1 MSWLGIRGQDEVVD
15 RFRTSLRRGRLGQ
28 AYLFVGPEGSG
39 KRAFARALAMTLFCP
54 RSKPEAMQPCGECP
68 SCQQVKAET
77 HPDLVVVRKPKDK
90 NILPL
95 ELLIGPDE
103 NRMREGF
110 CYDLSFR
117 PVVASRRVGVV
128 EDADSLNDIGANSLL
143 KTLEEPP
150 RHATIILLAENEQR
164 QLPTIRSRCQI
175 VRFRELTAAEKVAAL
190 VDQGVAPTEQEALRM
205 VRATEI
211 FGSADAAEDERW
223 KEFRE
228 EYLSLLADLRD
239 WRTLGESVRRFTD
252 GISKEASDRREALRR
267 IGDWTVAFFRGRLR
281 QRIGGAFEPADEAL
295 QATIERS
302 MQQRPLDEEFD
313 SAILVSTLRLLQDVD
328 RNANLGT
335 LIDAWVD
342 EIRECDLG
350 AAR

>member
-39 KRAFARALAMTLFCP
+39 KRAFAKALAMTLFCP
-54 RSKPEAMQPCGECP
+54 RSKPEAMSPCGECP

-77 HPDLVVVRKPKDK
+77 HPDLIVVRKPKDSA
-90 NILPL
+90 IIRV
-95 ELLIGPDE
+95 EQLIGREE

-110 CYDLSFR
+110 CYDLSFK
-117 PVVASRRVGVV
+117 PVVGSRRVGAI
-128 EDADSLNDIGANSLL
+128 EDADALSDIGSNALL

-175 VRFRELTAAEKVAAL
+175 VRFRELTAAEKAASL
-190 VDQGVAPTEQEALRM
+190 VDQGLATSQEEALQM

-211 FGSADAAEDERW
+211 FGSAEAAEDERW

-228 EYLSLLADLRD
+228 EYLGLLADLRD
-239 WRTLGESVRRFTD
+239 WRTLGEAVRRFTD

-267 IGDWTVAFFRGRLR
+267 IGDWTVAFFRGRVR
-281 QRIGGAFEPADEAL
+281 QRVGGAFEPADDAL

-302 MQQRPLDEEFD
+302 MQRRPLDEEFD
-313 SAILVSTLRLLQDVD
+313 STVLESTLRLLQDVD

-342 EIRECDLG
+342 VIRECDLG

>member
-28 AYLFVGPEGSG
+28 AYLFVGPSGSG

-68 SCQQVKAET
+68 SCLQVKAET
-77 HPDLVVVRKPKDK
+77 HPDLIVVRKPADK
-90 NILPL
+90 SSLPVD
-95 ELLIGPDE
+95 LLMGPKE
-103 NRMREGF
+103 NRLREGF

-117 PVVASRRVGVV
+117 PIVANRRVGVI
-128 EDADSLNDIGANSLL
+128 EDADALNEEGANCLL

-175 VRFRELTAAEKVAAL
+175 VRFRELTAVEKAASL
-190 VDQGVAPTEQEALRM
+190 LDQGRASSQDEAMRLI
-205 VRATEI
+205 RATEI
-211 FGSADAAEDERW
+211 FGSVDAAEDERW

-228 EYLSLLADLRD
+228 EYLGLLADLRD
-239 WRTLGESVRRFTD
+239 WRSLGESVRRFTD
-252 GISKEASDRREALRR
+252 GVSKEASDRREALRR
-267 IGDWTVAFFRGRLR
+267 IGDWTVSFFRDRIR
-281 QRIGGAFEPADEAL
+281 QRVGGRFEPADDAL
-295 QATIERS
+295 QATVDRSRER
-302 MQQRPLDEEFD
+302 RPLDEEFD
-313 SAILVSTLRLLQDVD
+313 SSALESTLRLLQDVD

-342 EIRECDLG
+342 ELRERDVG
-350 AAR
+350 AVR

>member
-28 AYLFVGPEGSG
+28 AYLFVGPAGSG
-39 KRAFARALAMTLFCP
+39 KRAFAKALAMTLFCP

-68 SCQQVKAET
+68 SCLQVKAET
-77 HPDLVVVRKPKDK
+77 HPDLVVVRKPADK
-90 NILPL
+90 SVLPID
-95 ELLIGPDE
+95 LLIGPKE
-103 NRMREGF
+103 NRLREGF
-110 CYDLSFR
+110 CYDLSYR
-117 PVVASRRVGVV
+117 PIAATRRVGVI
-128 EDADSLNDIGANSLL
+128 EDADALNEEGANCLL

-150 RHATIILLAENEQR
+150 RHATILLLAENEQR

-175 VRFRELTAAEKVAAL
+175 VRFRELTTGEKAASL
-190 VDQGVAPTEQEALRM
+190 VDQGLATSQEDALQQ

-211 FGSADAAEDERW
+211 FGSAEAAQDERW

-228 EYLSLLADLRD
+228 EYLGLLADLRD

-252 GISKEASDRREALRR
+252 GVSKEASDRREALRR
-267 IGDWTVAFFRGRLR
+267 VGDWTVAFLRGRIR
-281 QRIGGAFEPADEAL
+281 QRVGGQFEPADDAL
-295 QATIERS
+295 QAMIDRS
-302 MQQRPLDEEFD
+302 MQRRPLDEEFD
-313 SAILVSTLRLLQDVD
+313 SAILESTLRLLQDVD

-342 EIRECDLG
+342 EMRERDVG

>member
-54 RSKPEAMQPCGECP
+54 RSKPEAMSPCGECP
-68 SCQQVKAET
+68 SCQQAKAET
-77 HPDLVVVRKPKDK
+77 HPDLIVVRKPKDK
-90 NILPL
+90 SSLPVD
-95 ELLIGPDE
+95 LLIGPKE
-103 NRMREGF
+103 NRLREGF

-117 PVVASRRVGVV
+117 PVVAKRRVGVI
-128 EDADSLNDIGANSLL
+128 EDADALNEEGANCLL

-150 RHATIILLAENEQR
+150 RHATILLLAENEQR

-175 VRFRELTAAEKVAAL
+175 VRFRELTAAEKAASL
-190 VDQGVAPTEQEALRM
+190 VDQHLAATQEEALQM

-211 FGSADAAEDERW
+211 FGSADAAEDDRW

-228 EYLSLLADLRD
+228 EYLGLLADLRD

-252 GISKEASDRREALRR
+252 GISKEASERREALRR
-267 IGDWTVAFFRGRLR
+267 VGDWTVAFFRGRIR
-281 QRIGGAFEPADEAL
+281 QRVGGAFEPADDEL
-295 QATIERS
+295 QSTIERS
-302 MQQRPLDEEFD
+302 MQRRPLDEEFD
-313 SAILVSTLRLLQDVD
+313 STVLESTLRLLQDID